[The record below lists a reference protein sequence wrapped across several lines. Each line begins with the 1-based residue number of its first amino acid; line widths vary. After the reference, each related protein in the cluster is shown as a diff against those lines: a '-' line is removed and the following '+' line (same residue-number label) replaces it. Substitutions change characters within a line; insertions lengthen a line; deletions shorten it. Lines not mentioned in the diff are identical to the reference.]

1 MKFAPQVDVE
11 VLIEEEIVVDDVKLY
26 SVVVFNDETNT
37 FDHVIDTLIEV
48 CDHSQEQAEQ
58 CTLIIHFKGK
68 CSVKNG
74 DFDELAPIRNAICQR
89 GISAEILLR

>member
-1 MKFAPQVDVE
+1 MKFAPQTDVE
-11 VLIEEEIVVDDVKLY
+11 VLIEEEIVVDDIKLY

-37 FDHVIDTLIEV
+37 FDHVIDTLIDV
-48 CDHSQEQAEQ
+48 CEHSQEQAEQ

-74 DFDELAPIRNAICQR
+74 DFEELAPIRNAICQR

>member
-1 MKFAPQVDVE
+1 MKFAPQTDVE
-11 VLIEEEIVVDDVKLY
+11 VLVEEEVVVDDVKLY
-26 SVVVFNDETNT
+26 SIVVFNDDVNT

-48 CDHSQEQAEQ
+48 CEHSLEQAEQ

-68 CSVKNG
+68 CAVKNG
-74 DFDELAPIRNAICQR
+74 DFEDLAPIRNAICER

>member
-1 MKFAPQVDVE
+1 MKFAPQTDVE
-11 VLIEEEIVVDDVKLY
+11 VLVEEEIVVDEVKLY
-26 SVVVFNDETNT
+26 SVVVLNDEINT

-48 CDHSQEQAEQ
+48 CEHSQEQAEQ

>member
-1 MKFAPQVDVE
+1 MKFAPQTDVE
-11 VLIEEEIVVDDVKLY
+11 VLIEEEIVVDEVKLY
-26 SVVVFNDETNT
+26 SVVVFNDEINT

-48 CDHSQEQAEQ
+48 CEHSLEQAEQ

>member
-1 MKFAPQVDVE
+1 MKFAPQTDVE
-11 VLIEEEIVVDDVKLY
+11 VLIEEEIVVDDIKLY

-37 FDHVIDTLIEV
+37 FDHVIDTLIDV
-48 CDHSQEQAEQ
+48 CEHSQEQAEQ
-58 CTLIIHFKGK
+58 CTLIIHFKG
-68 CSVKNG
+68 SVKNG

>member
-1 MKFAPQVDVE
+1 MKFAPQTDVE

-37 FDHVIDTLIEV
+37 FDHVIDTLIDV
-48 CDHSQEQAEQ
+48 CEHSQEQAEQ

-74 DFDELAPIRNAICQR
+74 DFEELAPVRNAICQR

>member
-1 MKFAPQVDVE
+1 MKFAPQTDVE

-37 FDHVIDTLIEV
+37 FDHVIDTLIDV
-48 CDHSQEQAEQ
+48 CEHSQEQAEQ

-74 DFDELAPIRNAICQR
+74 DFEELAPIRNAICQR